1 LKKRTKKLLSFRYTS
16 VVSVRAKVQKF
27 FGSFFQKRTAFFLL
41 LATAAHAEP
50 AKLRCGLITEPLD
63 WNKTD
68 LHANLSPLGEQMCRA
83 VATALYGDPDRV
95 DFQNYSVEDTAL
107 AALQTGQ
114 ADIVAGVTPSAQSA
128 GRFGVLYTMPFFQ
141 DAQGVMVHRD
151 EGIHTLA
158 DLTGHKLCFIDS
170 TDNDA
175 IAQAAL
181 FGQGIHPFPF
191 GFQEEGEMDAA
202 IMDRHCQA
210 TTALLSKLAEAR
222 ATFKDARDYVFLPDA
237 FTLVPVAMAVTQ
249 RDARL
254 QQVANYTISALL
266 QAEFLGITKAAAPTV
281 TSGDDPLLQRLLG
294 DDIAAALGLG
304 LPHGWSRKMVAAI
317 GNYGEIYDATV
328 GAHSELA
335 LPRGVNA
342 LWNRGGVM
350 APLPLQ

>member
-1 LKKRTKKLLSFRYTS
+1 
-16 VVSVRAKVQKF
+16 
-27 FGSFFQKRTAFFLL
+27 L

-50 AKLRCGLITEPLD
+50 ARLRCGLISEPLD

-68 LHANLSPLGEQMCRA
+68 LHANLAPLGEQMCRA
-83 VATALYGDPDRV
+83 VAAALTGDAGKV
-95 DFQNYSVEDTAL
+95 DFQTYSVEETAL

-114 ADIVAGVTPSAQSA
+114 ADILAGVTPGAQSA
-128 GRFGVLYTMPFFQ
+128 SRFGVLYTMPFFQ
-141 DAQGVMVHRD
+141 DPQAIMVHRD
-151 EGIHTLA
+151 EGIHRLA

-170 TDNDA
+170 TDNDT

-181 FGQGIHPFPF
+181 LGMGIHPLPF

-222 ATFKDARDYVFLPDA
+222 ATFKSARDFVFLPDVLA
-237 FTLVPVAMAVTQ
+237 LVPVAMAVAR

-266 QAEFLGITKAAAPTV
+266 QAEYLGVTRASAPAAKA
-281 TSGDDPLLQRLLG
+281 GEDPRLQRLLG
-294 DDIAAALGLG
+294 DDTAAALGLG
-304 LPHGWSRKMVAAI
+304 LAPGWSRNVLAAV
-317 GNYGEIYDATV
+317 GNYAEIYDATV
-328 GAHSELA
+328 GAHAALA
-335 LPRGVNA
+335 LPRGLNA
-342 LWNRGGVM
+342 LWNQGGIM